1 MPKLKMEA
9 QKVVIDIRVDYI
21 IICACLYNTILYYK
35 EYDTLESCHKYQKSR
50 YWEDL
55 LSKKILKKLLFLNL
69 IIFYIYH

>member
-50 YWEDL
+50 Y
-55 LSKKILKKLLFLNL
+55 
-69 IIFYIYH
+69 